1 MMDRPA
7 TAANGM
13 IGGIEDGDA
22 QEIFDWSKKFLKAAG
37 KYFTSALTKGKPVHA
52 LASLFLIELRTMETE
67 TYRGISLINRFRDLD
82 PKPAV
87 VVLGSGAPQFPYAG
101 HCLCPS
107 GGHCDGFRI

>member
-52 LASLFLIELRTMETE
+52 LASLLLLSYGQWKLKPTE
-67 TYRGISLINRFRDLD
+67 GYPL
-82 PKPAV
+82 
-87 VVLGSGAPQFPYAG
+87 
-101 HCLCPS
+101 
-107 GGHCDGFRI
+107 